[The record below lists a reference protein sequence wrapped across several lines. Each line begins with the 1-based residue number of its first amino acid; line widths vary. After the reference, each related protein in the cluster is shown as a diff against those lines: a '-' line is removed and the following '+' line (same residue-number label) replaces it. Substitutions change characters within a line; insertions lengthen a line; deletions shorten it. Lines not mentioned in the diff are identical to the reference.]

1 MSDSLCSQSQF
12 DPKRKVTTASVWQV
26 DNPVIDNPLIVRNE
40 RRFVFLGYELDRE
53 LGKFMV
59 KLYPDIGAAL
69 VSLTLLMHPE
79 HGKDMLPGMG
89 INNSDFPVKINPVHT
104 VIK

>member
-1 MSDSLCSQSQF
+1 MMKTVSLLLL
-12 DPKRKVTTASVWQV
+12 AAGM
-26 DNPVIDNPLIVRNE
+26 L
-40 RRFVFLGYELDRE
+40 LGPAYWIYA
-53 LGKFMV
+53 KFFSGS
-59 KLYPDIGAAL
+59 PAAL

>member
-1 MSDSLCSQSQF
+1 
-12 DPKRKVTTASVWQV
+12 
-26 DNPVIDNPLIVRNE
+26 
-40 RRFVFLGYELDRE
+40 
-53 LGKFMV
+53 MV